1 MYCYPH
7 FYFRSPQ
14 FVGDV
19 ISGIVISKSNS
30 EFIRAIIFFA
40 AISVVSLI
48 ATGIR
53 GGIFTAV
60 LGRMTLRLRY
70 QLFKSILEQEV
81 GFFDKTRTGDIL
93 SRLSADVATMT
104 DTLSLNVNVFLR
116 KYDACLFSFH

>member
-1 MYCYPH
+1 MFCYPY

-116 KYDACLFSFH
+116 KYDACFLIYE